1 MDTKAYLYRREAIK
15 RWTLLFIISL
25 FSMFVLGTYAIAAE
39 RYYDDSGRYMG
50 RMNDSGSPKTEECT
64 IKAEDIKAAFK
75 TTTKNSAKMRSSG
88 ALFFYP
94 QVLGLH
100 D

>member
-39 RYYDDSGRYMG
+39 RYYDDSGRYQG
-50 RMNDSGSPKTEECT
+50 RMTEDGRGYNKQGQYQGRISENGRMYDKSGRYQGRIQNND
-64 IKAEDIKAAFK
+64 
-75 TTTKNSAKMRSSG
+75 
-88 ALFFYP
+88 
-94 QVLGLH
+94 
-100 D
+100 